1 MSTEARA
8 PLSLLDE
15 VLCTALAIGAV
26 LVTLLPAARGMSA
39 FGWLPMWLVGMPAV
53 AWWGLHGF
61 ALPRRAAELEP
72 VSISSTSRRT
82 RPQARRRA
90 RPARR
95 TEARRAA

>member
-1 MSTEARA
+1 MTTEART
-8 PLSLLDE
+8 PMSVLDE

-61 ALPRRAAELEP
+61 ALPRRAMEP
-72 VSISSTSRRT
+72 EAVAIAVASRRT
-82 RPQARRRA
+82 QPQARRRA

-95 TEARRAA
+95 VETRRAA